1 MNKAEWDT
9 VYPKLRAS
17 FPNTPLMGDSVTRE
31 TWWGYFRKFDLTAF
45 IEGVAY
51 LARSAERPTVEALL
65 AACEQIRS
73 ERQVPADVPRLA
85 APPPVPTYPLAE
97 MEARF
102 ERMDPTV
109 RNAIMAKAPERWPG
123 LWARLAE
130 PRCLSMI
137 KVLVVTTA
145 RIDPGTGLIDGRQ
158 TYEAM
163 WAESEKQG
171 AQSLVDALAQLEHE
185 QSCARCRIYSTPD
198 PEQDR
203 RGEPCDIG
211 KVHFAPYYALN
222 GNRWNVPK
230 SQVRRRTKAAA
241 R

>member
-31 TWWGYFRKFDLTAF
+31 TWWGYFRQFDLTNF

-85 APPPVPTYPLAE
+85 APPPVPTYSLAE

-130 PRCLSMI
+130 PQCLSMI

-145 RIDPGTGLIDGRQ
+145 RIDPDTGLIDHRQ

-163 WAESEKQG
+163 WAEHQER
-171 AQSLVDALAQLEHE
+171 AEQSLVDAMAQLEHE
-185 QSCARCRIYSTPD
+185 QSCTRCRIYSEPCPT
-198 PEQDR
+198 QDHI
-203 RGEPCDIG
+203 GEPCDVG
-211 KVHFAPYYALN
+211 KIYYAPLYTLY
-222 GNRWNVPK
+222 GNRWNTPK
-230 SQVRRRTKAAA
+230 SQVRRRKVA
-241 R
+241 